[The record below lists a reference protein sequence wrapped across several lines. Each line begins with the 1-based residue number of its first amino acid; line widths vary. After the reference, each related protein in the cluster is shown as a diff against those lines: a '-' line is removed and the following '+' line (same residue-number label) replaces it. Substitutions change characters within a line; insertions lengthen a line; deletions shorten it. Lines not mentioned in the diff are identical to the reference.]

1 MAAGFDKL
9 IKAFRNIRDTKT
21 KITRDYKDTCGSLD
35 EQGAA
40 ILSEVHNML
49 LDLGTDSAKTSE
61 GTAFL
66 TTKDFVGVEDI
77 EVLREFLST
86 KCAGDDAELA
96 TKIYNDFPW
105 HFFTKALSKDAVK
118 NYMKDEGNGAP
129 PPGVTYDSSV
139 EVQIRK

>member
-1 MAAGFDKL
+1 MAIGFDKL
-9 IKAFRNIRDTKT
+9 IKAFRKIRDEKT
-21 KITRDYKDTCGSLD
+21 TITRKYKDTVGTLD
-35 EQGAA
+35 EQGAV
-40 ILSEVHNML
+40 ILSEVHNKL

-77 EVLREFLST
+77 EVFREFLSG
-86 KCAGDDAELA
+86 KCAGDDVELA
-96 TKIYNDFPW
+96 ERIYNDFPW

-118 NYMKDEGNGAP
+118 NFMKDEGNGAP